1 MRYQGLNC
9 ALIAAEF
16 GRKTVEI
23 VMDFRQLRYFTA
35 IADYGSF
42 SEAAAR
48 LRIAQSALS
57 RHTMTLEQELGV
69 LLFDRHPRGAN
80 LTHSGTLLLGRAR
93 RILAEIE
100 DARAEIMAQAAL
112 PSGDAVIGTTSTS
125 SRILYGPL
133 AARFA
138 RDYPNVRLRF
148 VEGVPYL
155 LLEGLDTGSIDIAVM
170 VDPEPR
176 ESLVL
181 EPLVTE
187 QEFLIGAPKAT
198 LPPEPCRVDN
208 LAGLPMILLP
218 RPAGSRVK
226 LDRMAAEASVTL
238 DVTHEVANVDLVKDF
253 VERGLG
259 FGILPYSSIMPGL
272 TEGRYQ
278 ALPLDGLTITRTLV
292 RRADRTPTPA
302 VIELTR
308 LVHDEIDQMIEAGG
322 FGEVAG

>member
-1 MRYQGLNC
+1 
-9 ALIAAEF
+9 
-16 GRKTVEI
+16 
-23 VMDFRQLRYFTA
+23 MDLRQLRYFTA

-57 RHTMTLEQELGV
+57 RHTQTLEQELGV
-69 LLFDRHPRGAN
+69 RLFDRKSRGVD
-80 LTHSGTLLLGRAR
+80 LTPSGTQLLTRAR

-100 DARAEIMAQAAL
+100 DARAEIMAHAAL
-112 PSGDAVIGTTSTS
+112 PSGDVVIGTTSTT

-133 AARFA
+133 ATRFA

-155 LLEGLDTGSIDIAVM
+155 LLEGLDTGSIDLAVM

-187 QEFLIGAPKAT
+187 QEYLIGAVT
-198 LPPEPCRVDN
+198 SNLPPPPHGIDC
-208 LAGLPMILLP
+208 LAGLPIIVLP

-226 LDRMAAEASVTL
+226 LDQMATDAAVTL
-238 DVTHEVANVDLVKDF
+238 NVTHEVGNVDVIKDL

-259 FGILPYSSIMPGL
+259 YGILPFSSITPGIA
-272 TEGRYQ
+272 EGRYKSV
-278 ALPLDGLTITRTLV
+278 PIEGFTITRTLV
-292 RRADRTPTPA
+292 RRTDRTPTPA
-302 VIELTR
+302 VVELAR
-308 LVHDEIDQMIEAGG
+308 LVHEEINQMIIAGG
-322 FGEVAG
+322 FGAVE

>member
-1 MRYQGLNC
+1 
-9 ALIAAEF
+9 
-16 GRKTVEI
+16 
-23 VMDFRQLRYFTA
+23 MDLRQLRYFTA

-42 SEAAAR
+42 SEAATR

-57 RHTMTLEQELGV
+57 RHTLTLEQELGV
-69 LLFDRHPRGAN
+69 RLFDRHPRGVE
-80 LTHSGTLLLGRAR
+80 LTHSGTLLLNRAR
-93 RILAEIE
+93 RILAEVE
-100 DARAEIMAQAAL
+100 DARSDIMAQAAS
-112 PSGDAVIGTTSTS
+112 PSGDAVIGTTSTT

-176 ESLVL
+176 QSLVL

-187 QEFLIGAPKAT
+187 QEYLVGALKSN
-198 LPPEPCRVDN
+198 LPPEPCPVGA
-208 LAGLPMILLP
+208 LAGLPLILLP

-226 LDRMAAEASVTL
+226 LDRMAADAGVRL
-238 DVTHEVANVDLVKDF
+238 DVTHEVANVDVVKDF

-259 FGILPYSSIMPGL
+259 YGILPYSSITQGL
-272 TEGRYQ
+272 AEGRYK
-278 ALPLDGLTITRTLV
+278 AVPLDELTITRTLV

-302 VIELTR
+302 VAELTR
-308 LVHDEIDQMIEAGG
+308 LVHDEIGQMIRAGG
-322 FGEVAG
+322 FGEVSR